1 MKMSYRYETTQTARS
16 YSYGR
21 DGRTPERII
30 IHHWGSDGQT
40 HDGVVAF
47 FRDSALT
54 SAHYVASAGRVTCMV
69 ACSDTAYHAG
79 DWYTNTVSI
88 GIECHPEMT
97 AGDLETVAE
106 LIADIRKAYGNL
118 PLYGHRDV
126 VATEC
131 PGRYYTRLAW
141 LDHRARQIQASQIL
155 PSPNR
160 LLATKHPQPQQKGRK
175 MFMICLKENRNTPLY
190 AITGPGYWLEFT
202 GQEAANNL
210 NKQVCGGP
218 SLVVSQKFWDYCK
231 AAANSSRKEK
241 A

>member
-1 MKMSYRYETTQTARS
+1 MSYRYETKYTARS
-16 YSYGR
+16 FSYGR
-21 DGRTPERII
+21 DGRKPDRII
-30 IHHWGSDGQT
+30 IHHWGSDGQS

-47 FRDSALT
+47 FRDTALT
-54 SAHYVASAGRVTCMV
+54 SAHYVASAGRVTCLV
-69 ACSDTAYHAG
+69 ACRDTAYHAG

-141 LDHRARQIQASQIL
+141 LDHRARQIQAGQIL

-160 LLATKHPQPQQKGRK
+160 ILKPTYPFTPKGSRK
-175 MFMICLKENRNTPLY
+175 MFMLCLKEGRTTPLF

-202 GQEAANNL
+202 GQSAANNL
-210 NKQVCGGP
+210 NKQLCGGP
-218 SLVVSQKFWDYCK
+218 SLICTRTFWDYCK
-231 AAANSSRKEK
+231 AAASTSKK
-241 A
+241 DMAQ